1 MMRICNIFE
10 NEDHGWMSLL
20 QNFFPTKVKEKEVL
34 VERWVLWFIFFDSLW
49 KLYWERYIVFTIMN
63 TLNLEWVLW
72 YKLTMCYIYQ
82 HIAHCHCYLNEMQ
95 IVLISHPQNVKHFLS
110 GIKRVAMQLH
120 KHFLSLLWLSG
131 VKLCISGLLFHGWYE
146 I

>member
-1 MMRICNIFE
+1 M
-10 NEDHGWMSLL
+10 
-20 QNFFPTKVKEKEVL
+20 
-34 VERWVLWFIFFDSLW
+34 IFFLDRWW
-49 KLYWERYIVFTIMN
+49 KLYWKRYIMFTIMN

-95 IVLISHPQNVKHFLS
+95 IVLISHPQNVKHFLY
-110 GIKRVAMQLH
+110 GIKRVAMHLN

-146 I
+146 IWPLALKLIWDARKNWYVTLGFLLLLVVVGGTVLQ